1 MNEYNKIPMDSAA
14 PYMACDV
21 SVQSKG
27 VNADTHGHDKY
38 RGLKKRIILILKP
51 IHSIRGA
58 P

>member
-1 MNEYNKIPMDSAA
+1 MDSAA
-14 PYMACDV
+14 PYMARDV

-51 IHSIRGA
+51 NHSIRGA